1 MAKPVRRG
9 RPPARPTRTVAAA
22 PVADAPKVDTP
33 APAESKSA
41 VPTAVRRPRG
51 SVGGFG
57 AKLAAPVKEGFV
69 RRFVNDDRNRVAQL
83 TDLGYT
89 MVDEPGIQS
98 LDAGSVVS
106 RLAGTKEGGAPL
118 RTVLMETP
126 VELYQQGRAEME
138 ATNAVT
144 DAAILS
150 GRDEHGGL
158 TDRETYQP
166 RGHTNSIEVER

>member
-9 RPPARPTRTVAAA
+9 RAPARPARTVATNA
-22 PVADAPKVDTP
+22 VDAP
-33 APAESKSA
+33 APATAAPAEPKPAVSA
-41 VPTAVRRPRG
+41 AVRRPRG

-57 AKLAAPVKEGFV
+57 AKLAAPTKEGFV

-138 ATNAVT
+138 RENAVT

-158 TDRETYQP
+158 TDRETYRP
-166 RGHTNSIEVER
+166 EGHSNSIEVER